1 VVFSPRP
8 RQKEAAASL
17 LAGKTGNLS
26 QADAL
31 SLLEAYGIPTARWG
45 RAGSIEE
52 AKSLADAIG
61 YPVAMKI
68 LSPDIIHKTDVGG
81 VRLDIKDPWQL
92 EEAFT
97 AMYTQI
103 KEKQPGARLDGV
115 VIQEY
120 LSGGI
125 ELLLGCKK
133 DPTFGPVLAFGAG
146 GVFTEILND
155 ISLRIMPLS
164 RDEAKEMIEE
174 TKVSKMLSGAR
185 GTKAVDME
193 LLVNYLI
200 AFSELVLANPAIS
213 EIDLNP
219 LRAFVGRV
227 VALDARVI
235 LT

>member
-1 VVFSPRP
+1 M
-8 RQKEAAASL
+8 
-17 LAGKTGNLS
+17 LAL
-26 QADAL
+26 
-31 SLLEAYGIPTARWG
+31 
-45 RAGSIEE
+45 
-52 AKSLADAIG
+52 
-61 YPVAMKI
+61 
-68 LSPDIIHKTDVGG
+68 
-81 VRLDIKDPWQL
+81 
-92 EEAFT
+92 
-97 AMYTQI
+97 
-103 KEKQPGARLDGV
+103 
-115 VIQEY
+115 
-120 LSGGI
+120 
-125 ELLLGCKK
+125 
-133 DPTFGPVLAFGAG
+133 GAG

>member
-1 VVFSPRP
+1 
-8 RQKEAAASL
+8 
-17 LAGKTGNLS
+17 
-26 QADAL
+26 
-31 SLLEAYGIPTARWG
+31 
-45 RAGSIEE
+45 
-52 AKSLADAIG
+52 
-61 YPVAMKI
+61 MKI

-81 VRLDIKDPWQL
+81 VRLDIKNSRQL

-97 AMYTQI
+97 AMYRQI
-103 KEKQPGARLDGV
+103 KDKQPGARLDGV
-115 VIQEY
+115 IIQEY

-125 ELLLGCKK
+125 ELLLGYKK

-155 ISLRIMPLS
+155 ISLRILPLS
-164 RDEAKEMIEE
+164 RDEAKAMIEE

-200 AFSELVLANPAIS
+200 TFSELVLANPAIS

-219 LRAFVGRV
+219 LRAFAGRV